1 MSERTR
7 RGLIII
13 ALVAL
18 PFICGLVVT
27 FQILRIEFT
36 TDMQFQPSIDYQ
48 EGPRL
53 LPAAG
58 AVPIQGRP
66 IVLDVIPGNPIPIDD
81 TSLQRGEILYSIH
94 CALCHG
100 EDGRGDG
107 PLVEYYSDRPPND
120 LTSPG
125 VGAQFDGA
133 LFRTLSQ
140 GFGQMPAMAENLTPR
155 ERWDVINYLRVLGE

>member
-13 ALVAL
+13 GLVAL
-18 PFICGLVVT
+18 PFIFGLLVT
-27 FQILRIEFT
+27 YQVIRIEFP
-36 TDMQFQPSIDYQ
+36 TDMQYQPSIDYQ

-53 LPAAG
+53 LPAADT
-58 AVPIQGRP
+58 VPIQGRSM
-66 IVLDVIPGNPIPIDD
+66 VLDVIPSNPIPVDEV
-81 TSLQRGEILYSIH
+81 SLQRGEILYSIH

-100 EDGRGDG
+100 ESGEGEG
-107 PLVEYYSDRPPND
+107 PLVEYYQDRPPSD

-140 GFGQMPAMAENLTPR
+140 GFGQMPTMAENLTSR
-155 ERWDVINYLRVLGE
+155 ERWDVINYVRHLGE